1 MYQPRLRDD
10 QIRKIDRVAQV
21 RQQHMTDVLRHAVD
35 HFLDTCRDEWADP
48 EPTPYE
54 KRKAE
59 AIRKLTSAP
68 LVT

>member
-1 MYQPRLRDD
+1 MYQPRLQDD
-10 QIRKIDRVAQV
+10 QISKMYRVARLRHQP
-21 RQQHMTDVLRHAVD
+21 MTKVLRHAVD
-35 HFLDTCRDEWADP
+35 QFLETCRDEWADP

-68 LVT
+68 LLK